1 MWQGQAYGEGMGG
14 SHRMKVGDLVQVLP
28 ARIGYY
34 IIIRK
39 TKMRSDW
46 DGYSKYWDLA
56 PVAGANF
63 DRGGPMSQAFIE
75 VASES
80 R

>member
-1 MWQGQAYGEGMGG
+1 
-14 SHRMKVGDLVQVLP
+14 MKVGDLVQVLP

-56 PVAGANF
+56 PVTCAGC
-63 DRGGPMSQAFIE
+63 GGPMSQAFIE
-75 VASES
+75 VISES

>member
-1 MWQGQAYGEGMGG
+1 
-14 SHRMKVGDLVQVLP
+14 MKVGDLVQVLP

-34 IIIRK
+34 IILSVVQTPHSHGGRAV
-39 TKMRSDW
+39 
-46 DGYSKYWDLA
+46 YYNLA

-63 DRGGPMSQAFIE
+63 DHGGPMNEKFIE